1 MYKVLVSLWLDT
13 TGRGYALG
21 AEEDFDG
28 VDADLVAHMVEA
40 GQIMPLDQWTA
51 PVSTPDAVAEV
62 VEMHPHHVGAG
73 KPGPDTW
80 EGIWAKTGKAAPKSE
95 EGD

>member
-1 MYKVLVSLWLDT
+1 
-13 TGRGYALG
+13 
-21 AEEDFDG
+21 
-28 VDADLVAHMVEA
+28 
-40 GQIMPLDQWTA
+40 
-51 PVSTPDAVAEV
+51 
-62 VEMHPHHVGAG
+62 MHPHHVGAG